1 MPTHRRRPAPAAGRR
16 HFVPAACRCLD
27 RCRAARHPGIQCSEN
42 PADKGNCEHEAW
54 LTHGSRHLPWRRRPV
69 AAAVRTIACWSAVTR
84 LQTRGHL
91 MWAAQLIAEARRAA
105 QGVLDDPDRSLAT
118 VADTLDVTLPPRS
131 AMPARAQNSSPL
143 PCARPAATPGNSP
156 PPHRVS
162 SAERSDAWPPI
173 SRRRRRRSTACATT
187 SAEQTCTADLT
198 HLYLGGLRWD
208 AATQWPDAWREW
220 IRTASIPVDGIHQI
234 RDH

>member
-1 MPTHRRRPAPAAGRR
+1 MNT
-16 HFVPAACRCLD
+16 
-27 RCRAARHPGIQCSEN
+27 
-42 PADKGNCEHEAW
+42 EAW

-91 MWAAQLIAEARRAA
+91 LWAAQLIAEAQRTA

-118 VADTLDVTLPPRS
+118 VPDTLDITLPPQVRD
-131 AMPARAQNSSPL
+131 AGPGPEQLTVALRQARRDAGQLATAPPRIIRRTL
-143 PCARPAATPGNSP
+143 RRLAADLAEAETTFD
-156 PPHRVS
+156 RVCNDVRG
-162 SAERSDAWPPI
+162 ADLR
-173 SRRRRRRSTACATT
+173 
-187 SAEQTCTADLT
+187 TADLT

-208 AATQWPDAWREW
+208 AATQWPDAWRDR
-220 IRTASIPVDGIHQI
+220 IRAASDPVDGIHQI